1 MSIADGRRLLYDDGR
16 GVDQALNETIC
27 VFEKCVVLTDDK
39 FTKFPVPTF
48 TAMDPS
54 YNLPDSVAIVILQ
67 ELEDQTVLLR
77 LAHLYETKLAH
88 ANKQE

>member
-1 MSIADGRRLLYDDGR
+1 MSIADGRLELMLHRRLLYDDGR

-39 FTKFPVPTF
+39 FTKFP
-48 TAMDPS
+48 
-54 YNLPDSVAIVILQ
+54 DSVAIVILQ

-77 LAHLYETKLAH
+77 LAHLYEV
-88 ANKQE
+88 